1 MPFFYSSSLS
11 GIIWIYQGGCH
22 HVQKI
27 TAIECGF
34 WSIVLPFE
42 RASALI
48 FDKQKYLQQ
57 QEFPQVGERIE
68 HKTGGDRQKRLAILT
83 SCWIHDLKWP
93 QNRAQTHP
101 GWFISCKGATGP
113 ALHSWYDYFN

>member
-1 MPFFYSSSLS
+1 
-11 GIIWIYQGGCH
+11 
-22 HVQKI
+22 VQKI

-83 SCWIHDLKWP
+83 SC
-93 QNRAQTHP
+93 
-101 GWFISCKGATGP
+101 
-113 ALHSWYDYFN
+113 